1 MTRLPLS
8 VEAKLGL
15 GSEGER
21 HLATRIQQMGLP
33 KPEREYR
40 FDPERRWRFDF
51 AWPEYRLAVE
61 VEGAVWA
68 QGRHTRGSG
77 YVKDTEKYN
86 AAAKVGWM
94 VIRYATEQVM
104 DDSAMLDIKA
114 WFDARAEAQRLNER
128 A

>member
-8 VEAKLGL
+8 VEAKLNL

-33 KPEREYR
+33 KPEREFR

-77 YVKDTEKYN
+77 YVKDLEKYN
-86 AAAKVGWM
+86 SAAKAGWL
-94 VIRYATEQVM
+94 VLRFTTEQVL
-104 DDSAMLDIKA
+104 DDTAINGLGG
-114 WFDARAEAQRLNER
+114 WFQGRTQSEGGG
-128 A
+128 